1 MPTTFRPYHPDQVLL
16 LPPSLKEWLPEDHL
30 VHFISDTV
38 DSLNLSKLYERYS
51 GDGRR
56 RSPYEPR
63 MMLKVLLYG
72 YSTGTFS
79 SRKMARRIEDE
90 VAFRYLAAGNMP
102 DFRTINQFRKGNL
115 VNFQDIFVQVVRVAQ
130 ELGLVRLGTIAVDG
144 SKLNANASKRKAMS
158 YGRMKQE
165 EARLKQEIEELTN
178 RAEALDAQEDM
189 LYGADKRGDELPPEL
204 ARRSD
209 RLQKIQEAKQR
220 LEERQ
225 KEEDKEQGRSEDDDN
240 NSSSGIRPQGGRSK
254 YRRDFGVPPD
264 KKQENFTDSES
275 RIMKTS
281 RNGFQQ
287 CYNAQIAVD
296 AKHQLIVATA
306 LDNNAAD
313 AEYLIPIIEE
323 VERVTQKTPDTVLA
337 DSGYRSEENFKELA
351 QRKIRGLIPL
361 GREGKAETKINPDL
375 KLTQRMARR
384 LKSKDGEKRYRRRKA
399 IVEAPFGWIK
409 NVLGFVSFSLR
420 SKWKCAS
427 EWSLVCS
434 AVNLKRLANLM
445 CWKEA

>member
-165 EARLKQEIEELTN
+165 EARL
-178 RAEALDAQEDM
+178 
-189 LYGADKRGDELPPEL
+189 
-204 ARRSD
+204 
-209 RLQKIQEAKQR
+209 
-220 LEERQ
+220 
-225 KEEDKEQGRSEDDDN
+225 
-240 NSSSGIRPQGGRSK
+240 
-254 YRRDFGVPPD
+254 
-264 KKQENFTDSES
+264 KQENFTDSES